1 MYDEE
6 RFTKLV
12 KRYKAE
18 FSKTMMYGVPICDLN
33 PNELRACICVL
44 GANGERARKNRMVS
58 DKISSHSKQR
68 VRDLEHK
75 ADPQKEIHPW
85 SVPRWRGET
94 S

>member
-18 FSKTMMYGVPICDLN
+18 FSKTTMYGVPISDLN

-44 GANGERARKNRMVS
+44 GANGKWARKNRMVS
-58 DKISSHSKQR
+58 DKISSHSSC
-68 VRDLEHK
+68 RDSEYGVLMRK
-75 ADPQKEIHPW
+75 
-85 SVPRWRGET
+85 GE
-94 S
+94 